1 MKVCVHLANGFEEIE
16 AITVIDVLRRAKI
29 SVDVISV
36 TGKLDVVGAHNI
48 IVYCDELINNIDY
61 DNCDMIVLP
70 GGMPGTLNLQN
81 HQGLIKVIRDFN
93 DNKKWIA
100 AICAAPKILGNMG
113 ILNGIEATCYP
124 GFEEE
129 LEGAIISKQSV
140 VQQDHIITSRGP
152 GTALEF
158 SLKLVELL
166 LDKVTA
172 VDLKEKMI
180 II

>member
-1 MKVCVHLANGFEEIE
+1 MKVCVHLADGFEEIE

-29 SVDVISV
+29 PVEAVSV
-36 TGKLDVVGAHNI
+36 TGKSEVVGAHNVTI
-48 IVYCDELINNIDY
+48 HCDDLIENIDY
-61 DNCDMIVLP
+61 ANCTMIVLP

-81 HQGLIKVIRDFN
+81 HAGLFNAIREFN
-93 DNKKWIA
+93 NKDKWIA

-113 ILNGIEATCYP
+113 ILNGLEATCYP

-129 LEGAIISKQSV
+129 LEGAVISKEPV
-140 VQQDHIITSRGP
+140 VHQDHIITSRGA

-158 SLKLVELL
+158 SLKLVEIL

-172 VDLKEKMI
+172 MDLREKMI
-180 II
+180 IL